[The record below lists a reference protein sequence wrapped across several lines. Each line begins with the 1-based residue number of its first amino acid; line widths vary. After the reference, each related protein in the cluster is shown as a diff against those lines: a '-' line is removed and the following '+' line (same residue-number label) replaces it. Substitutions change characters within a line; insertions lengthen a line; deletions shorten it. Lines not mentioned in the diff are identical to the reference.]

1 MGGRGNRQNRADW
14 LDTVRIPMRVDEA
27 DHHFDRWASSPSQ
40 NTLMPCAISHSPS
53 AARGFALQHLHLL
66 GHIGRDAVRLLLSTS
81 TFLPHSFRVQP
92 IFSSDRHDRL
102 PARAMLPLVVEDQP
116 HRTFTYFRGKLVH
129 RLTYDAPAY
138 SEVGASGKSGA
149 NQLCHAGKINGP

>member
-53 AARGFALQHLHLL
+53 ASRGFRAPAPSSTRSYRTGCRTFATVNLDLL
-66 GHIGRDAVRLLLSTS
+66 APFIQGTAYLC
-81 TFLPHSFRVQP
+81 
-92 IFSSDRHDRL
+92 SDRHDRL

-149 NQLCHAGKINGP
+149 NQLCHTGKINGP